1 MNNFYITTPIY
12 YVNGLAHIG
21 HAYTTIIA
29 DVIARFK
36 RLDGHNV
43 MFVTG
48 TDEHGQKIFRA
59 SETQKLTPQ
68 EFVDKIVPNFKYL
81 WGKMGCTYD
90 YFIRTTNP
98 LHKEFVRQIWQ
109 QMIDKGYIYLGKYSG
124 WYAVR
129 DEAFY
134 AESELLD
141 GKAPTGAEVEW
152 VEEPSYFF
160 KLSAFQEKL
169 LQFFEDNPEFVVPNY
184 RFNEVKAFVKG
195 GLRDISVSRISV
207 KWGIEVPNDTQHT
220 IYVWLDAL
228 FNYLSALSINDKND
242 FWPCDVH
249 IIGKDILTFH
259 AVYWPAF
266 LMSLDIELPKQILA
280 HGWWKNKGE
289 KMSKSL
295 GNVLDPNDIIDEF
308 SNDYMR
314 YFMLREMQV
323 GQDGSFSTDALMQ
336 RINGELVNNIGNLVQ
351 RVVSFAYKHCD
362 AVVPEGNDFTD
373 EDTHLLNQC
382 HNAIDIIRD
391 LMSKY
396 KINDALNIILALGH
410 NANAYV
416 EQNAPWKL
424 KNENPIRMKTVIFVL
439 IENIRVIGILLQP
452 FIPDGASTILNTIYK
467 EGKDIQ
473 FSNIRGIN
481 IGGFIINPI
490 SQVFKKF
497 EI

>member
-12 YVNGLAHIG
+12 YVNGPAHIG
-21 HAYTTIIA
+21 HAYTNIIA

-36 RLDGHNV
+36 RLDSKNV
-43 MFVTG
+43 MFLTG
-48 TDEHGQKIFRA
+48 TDEHGQKIFRSA
-59 SETQKLTPQ
+59 EKQNLTPQ
-68 EFVDKIVPNFKYL
+68 EFVDNIVPNFKYL
-81 WGKMGCTYD
+81 WEKMGCTYD
-90 YFIRTTNP
+90 YFIRTTDVS
-98 LHKEFVRQIWQ
+98 HKEFVRGIWQ
-109 QMIDKGYIYLGKYSG
+109 QMINKGYIYLGKYSG

-134 AESELLD
+134 AESELVD
-141 GKAPTGAEVEW
+141 GKAPTGADVEW
-152 VEEPSYFF
+152 IEEPSYFF

-169 LQFFEDNPEFVVPNY
+169 LQFFDDNPDFVVPNY

-207 KWGIEVPNDTQHT
+207 QWGIKVPNNTQHT

-228 FNYLSALSINDKND
+228 FNYLSALHTNDKND

-249 IIGKDILTFH
+249 VIGKDILTFH

-266 LMSLDIELPKQILA
+266 LMSLDIQPPKQILA
-280 HGWWKNKGE
+280 HGWWKNEGE

-308 SNDYMR
+308 SPDYMR
-314 YFMLREMQV
+314 YFMLREMQI
-323 GQDGSFSTDALMQ
+323 GQDGNFSTNALMQ

-351 RVVSFAYKHCD
+351 RVVSFAYKNCHGI
-362 AVVPEGNDFTD
+362 VPEGNDFTD
-373 EDTHLLNQC
+373 EDTDLLNHC
-382 HNAIDIIRD
+382 HNAIDNIRELID
-391 LMSKY
+391 NY
-396 KINDALNIILALGH
+396 KINDALNIILELGH

-424 KNENPIRMKTVIFVL
+424 KTENSKRMQTVIFTL
-439 IENIRVIGILLQP
+439 LENIRVISILLQP
-452 FIPDGASTILNTIYK
+452 FIPDGALKILNTIYK
-467 EGKDIQ
+467 SGKDIP
-473 FSNIRGIN
+473 FADIKGSNISGSSL
-481 IGGFIINPI
+481 NPI
-490 SQVFKKF
+490 DQVFRKF